1 MKTTDFAYY
10 VGKYLN
16 LYLPRQRAY
25 SPKTCEEYGRVFSLF
40 IEFLETEEN
49 IKILKFRLE
58 SFNKEIVESFL
69 NYLEVTRGCCN
80 KTINQRLSVLHSF
93 CSYVIYSNPS
103 QIYSIQ
109 RILEVPFRKQ
119 KDKIMPYTSPEGIK
133 LILKQIPSNNK
144 IGIRDLAMFS
154 FLYDTGC
161 RVSEVCDMK
170 VKNLNLSSSPY
181 AIIEGKGGK
190 SRIVPLQENQI
201 KILKTYINLYKLNL
215 PENNE
220 NSLFPNQYGAKM
232 SRQSVSRALKKYV
245 TEAKIKRPDL
255 IPESFSCHSVRH
267 SAAMALLEA
276 NIDLIYIR
284 DFLGHSSVKTTELY
298 LRKSPDH
305 IAKETKAILD
315 VAHSSKIKKNWKNT
329 KVTDWLKSFE
339 Y

>member
-25 SPKTCEEYGRVFSLF
+25 SPKTCEEYGRVFSLLLR
-40 IEFLETEEN
+40 FLETEEN
-49 IKILKFRLE
+49 IKIVRFKLE

-80 KTINQRLSVLHSF
+80 KTINQRLAVIHSF
-93 CSYVIYSNPS
+93 CSYVIYCNPS
-103 QIYSIQ
+103 QLYSIQ

-119 KDKIMPYTSPEGIK
+119 KDKIMSYTSPEGIK
-133 LILKQIPSNNK
+133 LLLNQIPRNTK
-144 IGIRDLAMFS
+144 IGMRDLAMFS

-161 RVSEVCDMK
+161 RVSEVCDMTP
-170 VKNLNLSSSPY
+170 KNLRLTSTPF

-201 KILKTYINLYKLNL
+201 KILQTYMNLYNLNF

-220 NSLFPNQYGAKM
+220 NPLFPNQYGNTI

-245 TEAKIKRPDL
+245 TAARLKRPDL
-255 IPESFSCHSVRH
+255 IPETFSCHSVRH
-267 SAAMALLEA
+267 SSAMALLEA

-284 DFLGHSSVKTTELY
+284 DFLGHSSVKTTEEY
-298 LRKSPDH
+298 LRKSPSH
-305 IAKETKAILD
+305 IAKETKSILD
-315 VAHSSKIKKNWKNT
+315 VNHNSNIKKNWKNS

-339 Y
+339 